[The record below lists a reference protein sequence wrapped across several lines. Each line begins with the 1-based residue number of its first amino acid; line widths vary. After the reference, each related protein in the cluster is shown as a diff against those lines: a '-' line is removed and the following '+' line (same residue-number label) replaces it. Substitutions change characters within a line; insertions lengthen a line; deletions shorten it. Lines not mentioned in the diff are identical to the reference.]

1 MMNNSIFNALSG
13 NMPFGNMQ
21 NFMTQ
26 FNQFRRTFQGDPQQ
40 MVNEMLRNGQIN
52 QTQID
57 QAKQMAQQIQS
68 MMR

>member
-1 MMNNSIFNALSG
+1 MNNPIFNALSG

-21 NFMTQ
+21 NFMNQ
-26 FNQFRRTFQGDPQQ
+26 FNQFRKTIHGDPQQ

-52 QTQID
+52 QSQLD